1 MPYNHGIMFA
11 VIPFFCAYICARNQN
26 DRSKDFNRVLI

>member
-1 MPYNHGIMFA
+1 MSHNHGIILD

-26 DRSKDFNRVLI
+26 DRSKDFNRILI